1 MLPILL
7 KSSSFMTTHPTNE
20 SVPRGSNDISQ
31 SPTNRSFP
39 WPQKAEYAQTRDRL
53 FKSQSTTAFRGTTI
67 TPNTRSKPLR
77 DSETLLAARAH
88 SRACVNI

>member
-7 KSSSFMTTHPTNE
+7 KSGSLTTHPTNE
-20 SVPRGSNDISQ
+20 SVPPSSNDISQ

-53 FKSQSTTAFRGTTI
+53 FKSQSTTAFRRTTI
-67 TPNTRSKPLR
+67 TPNMRSKPLR